1 MLLPVALALLGVK
14 VPMVAAQGFEIP
26 QHFEISG
33 LPMDSES
40 FPVVDA
46 AARPQPDLSDPK
58 TVEKLQQQWL
68 EAAQRIPTEL
78 INRCPVACSSVGSD
92 SLKWTTAD
100 LTGAGRESKRS
111 LDNDGECA
119 PVFQVETSTSLRL
132 ALTGGQKAPDK
143 AAAGVVS
150 SIQQI
155 SNHLESIVPSCGK
168 NKVAFAHSGTVV
180 VGLYVGAQA
189 HRQGLAG
196 DALDRLLARAEKE
209 GFSDNLIGEVCE
221 SGYSADYVVGV
232 VVHAGNDAASKVQQT
247 IRAWSEGSCLAAGS
261 SSQAVGE
268 PIRLLVPA
276 PSTPSAAS
284 SSSNH
289 TTASSSNFTAQNRMH
304 RARDSGSMFR
314 GLAGRQEYCSN
325 VKQVVAGNTCET
337 IADKRCTIS
346 LDRFLSYNPGIDC
359 KNLWV
364 GQNVCCTEGATPP
377 PAPLVPAPDPYCT
390 NWKTVQADQTCEYMA
405 DKRCTVSLSTF
416 KSRNPHLDCN
426 NLKVGTTFCCNAGR
440 VPPEN
445 ECSNSKTVMAGN
457 TCLQIADKR
466 CTISIAKF
474 IEYNPQLNC
483 QDDNGLK
490 IGEPFC
496 CNYGRVPPPG
506 PPPNADGTCKTAVVA
521 EGDGCDKLAT
531 KCGIAGDYIT
541 QFNPQ
546 SGFCANLA
554 EGQTYCC
561 GRGSLPD
568 LRPKK
573 NADGSCFD
581 YTIQPLDSCNKT
593 AIRHQLTQ
601 ADLFKF
607 NKNTY
612 GWNGCDNL
620 QVNLKICLSEG
631 TPPMPTVD
639 ETAVCGPTVLGTKRP
654 ANNTAL
660 ADLNPCPLNVCCNHW
675 GQCGMTHEFCSITKS
690 VTGNPGTT
698 TCVSNCGNEI
708 IKSSP
713 PADQMRIAY
722 FEAWNGNRPC
732 LRMNVNQI
740 DTSRYTHIHFAF
752 AEVSPTFEVVISHV
766 QDEWDRFMT
775 MTDVKKIISF
785 GGWDFSVK
793 EGTYRI
799 LRDAVKPAN
808 REVFRKNV
816 VDFVNKYN
824 LDGVDLDWEYPGA
837 PDNMPTAGDPVEGLD
852 YSTWLKSVRSTL
864 PSSKTVSFAAPASY
878 WYLKA
883 FPISTMA
890 SYIDYV
896 VYMTYDLHG
905 QWDVGNKYAID
916 GCEAGNCLRSHVN
929 ITETRAALSMITKAG
944 MPSNKV
950 VVGVT
955 SYGRS
960 FRMAE
965 KDCVDPLCTFTGDKE
980 NSEAAPGKCT
990 RTRGYISNAEIESII
1005 ETNPS
1010 AISYHHDGTDYL
1022 VYNDYEWVAYMS
1034 EQTKAQRER
1043 YYESLNMRGSTDWAV
1058 DLQSFDTDQWY
1069 GVVDPLEGLEPDDI
1083 DLLFPNDCPER
1094 NFKTLEEI
1102 EKAKDVD
1109 AHCTGGYMIEALANM
1124 LEKAVS
1130 DYDAIMKTDYDKK
1143 FGYFAKAVK
1152 ESWAAKLREF
1162 YYDSKV
1168 NNDDWYNCYK
1178 VGGSTK
1184 VSCPPKASQ
1193 TTSVRMEVKNQK
1205 AFADHLMKEF
1215 SIDYAD
1221 TMAGTVNLNLIP
1233 SGCVGTSPGN
1243 NYGNICGALPN
1254 PVGTEAIGVRL
1265 LREDLEIPNPKKE
1278 VGQSLENLRKLPK
1291 YLRSIVKLH
1300 RLGALHY
1307 ETDLADV
1314 IDTTAPS
1321 VFMVQESVD
1330 AMKKA
1335 YEIGE
1340 DVEEEE
1346 KKRKQKDI
1354 IMWVLSAILF
1364 ILPGA
1369 GQALAGF
1376 TRIAMIGRIAS
1387 ITAYTGGVAMSAYEV
1402 ASDPENLVLG
1412 IFLVL
1417 VDLVPGVGSL
1427 KSTWKQGGAM
1437 RGKMTQADID
1447 KMGPFVKNGLQQIDN
1462 IRQVCRRR

>member
-14 VPMVAAQGFEIP
+14 VPMVAAQA
-26 QHFEISG
+26 FEISG
-33 LPMDSES
+33 LPIEAGS
-40 FPVVDA
+40 FPVVDSA
-46 AARPQPDLSDPK
+46 TRPQPDLSNPEV
-58 TVEKLQQQWL
+58 VERLEREWL
-68 EAAQRIPTEL
+68 KAARRVPTEA
-78 INRCPVACSSVGSD
+78 INPCPVACSSAGSD
-92 SLKWTTAD
+92 SLKWDVYPHVARMAKCEKTV
-100 LTGAGRESKRS
+100 LFEM
-111 LDNDGECA
+111 
-119 PVFQVETSTSLRL
+119 PVFSEIKTDLSPVGLR
-132 ALTGGQKAPDK
+132 
-143 AAAGVVS
+143 VWY
-150 SIQQI
+150 QI
-155 SNHLESIVPSCGK
+155 SSHLQSIVPSCNA
-168 NKVAFAHSGTVV
+168 NKVAFAHSGTVL

-189 HRQGLAG
+189 HGQGLAG
-196 DALDRLLARAEKE
+196 DVLDRVLARVESD
-209 GFSDNLIGEVCE
+209 GFSGGFVAELCE
-221 SGYSADYVVGV
+221 SEYSADYVVGV
-232 VVHAGNDAASKVQQT
+232 VVHTGDGAASKVQQA
-247 IRAWSEGSCLAAGS
+247 IRTWSEGSCLASATGGS
-261 SSQAVGE
+261 SSQTLGE
-268 PIRLLVPA
+268 ALKLLVPA
-276 PSTPSAAS
+276 PPPPSAGTPS
-284 SSSNH
+284 SNM
-289 TTASSSNFTAQNRMH
+289 TTPNRMH

-325 VKQVVAGNTCET
+325 VKKVVAGNTCEI
-337 IADKRCTIS
+337 IARDRCTIS
-346 LDRFLSYNPGIDC
+346 LDKFRSYNPGIDC
-359 KNLWV
+359 ENLWV
-364 GQNVCCTEGATPP
+364 GQNVCCTEGAVPP

-390 NWKTVQADQTCEYMA
+390 NWKTVQSGQSCEYMA

-426 NLKVGTTFCCNAGR
+426 SPKVGATFCCNAGR

-445 ECSNSKTVMAGN
+445 ECSNSKTVVAGN

-466 CTISIAKF
+466 CTISIEKF
-474 IEYNPQLNC
+474 VEYNPQLNC

-490 IGEPFC
+490 VGEPFC

-521 EGDGCDKLAT
+521 DKEGCADLAT
-531 KCGIAGDYIT
+531 KCGIGGDYIT

-546 SGFCANLA
+546 AGFCANLA

-561 GRGSLPD
+561 GRGTLPD

-593 AIRHQLTQ
+593 AVRHQLTQ
-601 ADLFKF
+601 ADLFRF
-607 NKNTY
+607 NKDTY

-620 QVNLKICLSEG
+620 QLKLKICLSEG

-675 GQCGMTHEFCSITKS
+675 GQCGLSHEFCSITKS
-690 VTGNPGTT
+690 TTGNPGTT

-708 IKSSP
+708 IKSPP
-713 PADQMRIAY
+713 PASQLRIAY

-732 LRMNVNQI
+732 LRMNVDQI
-740 DTSRYTHIHFAF
+740 DTSKYTHIHFAF
-752 AEVSPTFEVVISHV
+752 AELTPSFEVVISHV
-766 QDEWDRFMT
+766 QGEWDRFMT

-793 EGTYRI
+793 PGTYRI

-816 VDFVNKYN
+816 VDFVNRHN

-837 PDNMPTAGDPVEGLD
+837 PDNMPTAGDPIEGLD
-852 YSTWLKSVRSTL
+852 YSIWLKSVRDTL

-905 QWDVGNKYAID
+905 QWDAGNKYAID

-960 FRMAE
+960 FRMAQ
-965 KDCVDPLCTFTGDKE
+965 KDCVDPMCTFTGDRE
-980 NSEAAPGKCT
+980 NSEAAPGECT
-990 RTRGYISNAEIESII
+990 GTRGYISNAEIDSII
-1005 ETNPS
+1005 QTNPS

-1034 EQTKAQRER
+1034 ERTKAERER

-1058 DLQSFDTDQWY
+1058 DLQSFESDQFY
-1069 GVVDPLEGLEPDDI
+1069 GIVDPLEGLEPEDI
-1083 DLLFPNDCPER
+1083 DLLFPKDCPER
-1094 NFKTLEEI
+1094 DFQTLEEI
-1102 EKAKDVD
+1102 EKASNVD

-1130 DYDAIMKTDYDKK
+1130 DYDAILRTDYDKK

-1162 YYDSKV
+1162 YYDTKV
-1168 NNDDWYNCYK
+1168 DNDDWYNCYK
-1178 VGGSTK
+1178 VGGNTK
-1184 VSCPPKASQ
+1184 VSCPPEATQ
-1193 TTSVRMEVKNQK
+1193 TTSVRMEVKDEK

-1215 SIDYAD
+1215 SISYED
-1221 TMAGTVNLNLIP
+1221 TVGTAVRLNLAGCIP
-1233 SGCVGTSPGN
+1233 IGTGN
-1243 NYGNICGALPN
+1243 NWGPGCALPN
-1254 PVGTEAIGVRL
+1254 PEGTEAIGVRL

-1278 VGQSLENLRKLPK
+1278 VGESLDNLRKLPN
-1291 YLRSIVKLH
+1291 YLRNIVHQH
-1300 RLGALHY
+1300 RMGSLHY
-1307 ETDLADV
+1307 ETSLADV
-1314 IDTTAPS
+1314 IDTSAPAI
-1321 VFMVQESVD
+1321 FMVQESVD

-1340 DVEEEE
+1340 DIEEEE
-1346 KKRKQKDI
+1346 KKQKRENI

-1387 ITAYTGGVAMSAYEV
+1387 ITAYSGGVAMSAYDL
-1402 ASDPENLVLG
+1402 AKDPDNLVLG
-1412 IFLVL
+1412 VFFLL
-1417 VDLVPGVGSL
+1417 VDLIPGVGSL
-1427 KSTWKQGGAM
+1427 KSTWRQGGAM
-1437 RGKMTQADID
+1437 RGRMTQADID